1 MRTSQDIGKSFEKTL
16 ESVFSSL
23 QKTHAFR
30 AHKLVDSHAAGNI
43 VASQPSDYLIGA
55 YQQLFYLEAKASSKN
70 KRMTRSALQPAQRGA
85 ILNYGQVLQIP
96 YYILFYSEVS
106 GTVHILDGA
115 KIMAGPR
122 TIYPDALIDE
132 VKILDLEFALIQR
145 MKLKPLPEVLKQ
157 FTKNYGDTQ

>member
-43 VASQPSDYLIGA
+43 VASQPSDYLIGT
-55 YQQLFYLEAKASSKN
+55 YQKLFYLEAKASSKN
-70 KRMTRSALQPAQRGA
+70 LRMTRAALQPAQRGA
-85 ILNYGQVLQIP
+85 IMNYAQVMRIP
-96 YYILFYSEVS
+96 YFILFHAERT

-115 KIMAGPR
+115 IFMAGKR
-122 TIYPDALIDE
+122 TAYENALIDE
-132 VKILDLEFALIQR
+132 VKLANLEVSLIQR
-145 MKLKPLPEVLKQ
+145 LELRPLPAILKQ
-157 FTKNYGDTQ
+157 FNEIYGETK